1 MLIGNDSEWSVESEL
16 PGLGYNEKFFTYMY
30 IKYVLVRRIT
40 YTKTRHYIYITIK
53 ANYCMLLSPVQMKVT
68 ANMKEKSFFS
78 LSSDQ
83 NYQPS
88 ADLRKCYYQILRVRL
103 WQKQGVQGQKTQDFS
118 WGFDCL
124 SITFSHGVAVWGFFQ
139 VWLVG
144 CTNAH
149 LL

>member
-1 MLIGNDSEWSVESEL
+1 
-16 PGLGYNEKFFTYMY
+16 MY
-30 IKYVLVRRIT
+30 VKYVLIRRIT

-78 LSSDQ
+78 LFSDQ

-103 WQKQGVQGQKTQDFS
+103 WQKQGVQGQKTQDFT

-124 SITFSHGVAVWGFFQ
+124 SITFSHGVVVWGFFIWCGWQ
-139 VWLVG
+139 TVRTHICYKLTCKFLIMLFLV
-144 CTNAH
+144 TV
-149 LL
+149 

>member
-1 MLIGNDSEWSVESEL
+1 MIQNVQSNRSFRDWATMRKFNIHVCQICTNSKNNIHQDQTLHIHNNKSKLLYVTVTSTNES
-16 PGLGYNEKFFTYMY
+16 YF
-30 IKYVLVRRIT
+30 KYESKI
-40 YTKTRHYIYITIK
+40 IPQFI
-53 ANYCMLLSPVQMKVT
+53 
-68 ANMKEKSFFS
+68 F
-78 LSSDQ
+78 DQ

-88 ADLRKCYYQILRVRL
+88 VDIRKYYHQIFRGRL
-103 WQKQGVQGQKTQDFS
+103 WQKQGVQGQKTQDFT